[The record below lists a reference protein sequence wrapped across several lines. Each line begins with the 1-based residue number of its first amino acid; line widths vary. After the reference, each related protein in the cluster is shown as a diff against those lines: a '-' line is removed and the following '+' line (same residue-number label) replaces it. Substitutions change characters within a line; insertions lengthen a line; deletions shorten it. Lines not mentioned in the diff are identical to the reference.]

1 MKKFLLS
8 FAFVSVAFASYSE
21 ARNVW
26 RDCGIGAMLFKSP
39 DYSWAAISSNI
50 IWDLGSTATSS
61 NMSSDDTCAGPKANT
76 ARFIQTTYAN
86 LEEQTATGSGE
97 HLTAMLNL
105 MGCENS
111 AHNQIIENV
120 RSDLKK
126 SMSKT
131 GFENRSNAE
140 KAESYYNNLMGNIE
154 SKFTLQCHM
163 S

>member
-1 MKKFLLS
+1 MKKILLS
-8 FAFVSVAFASYSE
+8 FAFVSVAFTSYSE

-39 DYSWAAISSNI
+39 DYSWAAISSNV

-61 NMSSDDTCAGPKANT
+61 NMSSDDTCAGSKANT
-76 ARFIQTTYAN
+76 ARFIHTTYAN
-86 LEEQTATGSGE
+86 LEEQTAIGSGE

-120 RSDLKK
+120 RSDLKQ
-126 SMSKT
+126 SMSKA
-131 GFENRSNAE
+131 GFEKQSKTE
-140 KAESYYNNLMGNIE
+140 KAESYYNNLMGNVE
-154 SKFTLQCHM
+154 SKFTRQCHL